1 MAVVTTLGR
10 PAARRTHEATQ
21 PDGTRYHWALSSL
34 LFSLLCEVIVKIN
47 YNAADPVGNDGFY
60 TQAVASNA
68 EGDASKQFIYLGIF
82 ALTMFIAYFID
93 ARRILTSVSVPY
105 ALACGYCLS
114 SCVWAI
120 EPGSSIRRSILMV
133 ILLYTISTLINCLGS
148 RRTLGVLYWFLAI
161 MVVMSLVVIV
171 LHPISL
177 FAFSIHPDNEGDPN
191 VIGCWRGLFS
201 NKNVA
206 GPIASIGMFVFLHA
220 GLSRRRTLDWALLFL
235 SLLFLVGTRSK
246 TALALTFFIMAAGL
260 LYRSLAKRPNGYRI
274 FGLICLWIAMMAA
287 IVAVAEVETLY
298 AFFTNPA
305 SLTGRVAIWMTM
317 VNFIKGHVLLGSG
330 YGSFFGIGYKSPQF
344 AMAVTPF
351 VRLVNQS
358 HNGYI
363 EILATTGLIG
373 FTLAITAIVIQPL
386 YLFLTGMRRDAELYA
401 ICFTIWLFGLFENFS
416 EAQFFSADRQIW
428 ALAIVAICLVHC
440 EKVKRHDVQVRSR
453 STSVRQR
460 IASFRRVEVTS
471 FAPFS

>member
-1 MAVVTTLGR
+1 MAMVTMPSSRVGGR
-10 PAARRTHEATQ
+10 TSGTINSKA
-21 PDGTRYHWALSSL
+21 TRYDWALSIL
-34 LFSLLCEVIVKIN
+34 LFSLLCEVIIKIN

-68 EGDASKQFIYLGIF
+68 EGDSSKQFIYLGIF
-82 ALTMFIAYFID
+82 ALTMFLAYFID
-93 ARRILTSVSVPY
+93 ARRILSSVSVPY

-114 SCVWAI
+114 SCAWAI

-148 RRTLGVLYWFLAI
+148 QRTLRVLYWFLAM
-161 MVVMSLVVIV
+161 MVVLSLVVIA

-177 FAFSIHPDNEGDPN
+177 FAFSIHPDNEGDPG
-191 VIGCWRGLFS
+191 VIGCWRGLLS

-206 GPIASIGMFVFLHA
+206 GPIASIGMFVFLHV
-220 GLSRRRTLDWALLFL
+220 GLSRKRVLDWALLFL
-235 SLLFLVGTRSK
+235 SLVFLIGTRSK
-246 TALALTFFIMAAGL
+246 TALALTFVIMAVGL
-260 LYRSLAKRPNGYRI
+260 LYRFFAKRPNGYRV
-274 FGLICLWIAMMAA
+274 FGLIGLWVLSVAA
-287 IVAVAEVETLY
+287 IVALAEFEALY

-344 AMAVTPF
+344 ALAVTPF

-373 FTLAITAIVIQPL
+373 FSLAITAIIIQPTYL
-386 YLFLTGMRRDAELYA
+386 YLTGTRRDAELYA
-401 ICFTIWLFGLFENFS
+401 VCFTIWLFGLFENLS

-428 ALAIVAICLVHC
+428 VLAIVAICLVHC
-440 EKVKRHDVQVRSR
+440 EKVKRTDLGRMAR
-453 STSVRQR
+453 STSVRRR
-460 IASFRRVEVTS
+460 ISSFRKVEAETLTLS
-471 FAPFS
+471 R

>member
-1 MAVVTTLGR
+1 MALVTMPRR
-10 PAARRTHEATQ
+10 PVAGQTHGAT
-21 PDGTRYHWALSSL
+21 PTDGTRYDWVLSIL
-34 LFSLLCEVIVKIN
+34 LFSLLCEVIIKIN

-60 TQAVASNA
+60 TQALAANA

-114 SCVWAI
+114 SCAWAI

-133 ILLYTISTLINCLGS
+133 ILLYTVSTLINCLGS
-148 RRTLGVLYWFLAI
+148 RRTLRVLYWFLAV

-191 VIGCWRGLFS
+191 VVGCWRGLLS

-206 GPIASIGMFVFLHA
+206 GPIASIGMFVFLHV
-220 GLSRRRTLDWALLFL
+220 GLSRRLVLDWVLLFL
-235 SLLFLVGTRSK
+235 SLVFLVGTRSK
-246 TALALTFFIMAAGL
+246 TALALTFGIMAAGL
-260 LYRSLAKRPNGYRI
+260 LYRFLARRPNGYRI
-274 FGLICLWIAMMAA
+274 FGLIGLWILLTFA
-287 IVAVAEVETLY
+287 IVAIAEVEPLY
-298 AFFTNPA
+298 VFFTNPA

-373 FTLAITAIVIQPL
+373 FCLAITAIIIQPVH
-386 YLFLTGMRRDAELYA
+386 LFLTGTRRDAELYA
-401 ICFTIWLFGLFENFS
+401 VCFTIWLFGLFENFS

-428 ALAIVAICLVHC
+428 VLAIVAICLVHC
-440 EKVKRHDVQVRSR
+440 DKVKRHDVQTRSR
-453 STSVRQR
+453 STSVRRR
-460 IASFRRVEVTS
+460 ISSIRKVEVAS
-471 FAPFS
+471 FAP